1 MVDDIQNNDEL
12 FETKPEQIQD
22 VSLVSEIKKS
32 YLAYAMS
39 VIVGRALPNVRDGLK
54 PVHRRILFSMQ
65 ELGNYPNKPYKKCA
79 KVVGQVLGNYH
90 PHGETAI
97 YDALVRMAQDF
108 SMRYTLVDGHG
119 NFGSVDGDS
128 AAAMRYTECRL
139 AKISMEMLDELSQE
153 TVVMAPN
160 FDSSLEEPTYLPS
173 KIPNL
178 LINGSSGIAVG
189 MATNV
194 PPHNLGEVL
203 DAIIHVIDNPDTTT
217 EELLDIVKGPDF
229 PTGGYI
235 VGQEG
240 IRKYF
245 ETGKGSFVVRGKGHI
260 EEDKNQLLY
269 VMDEIPYQVNKSELI
284 KKIAELVKTKR
295 VQGITDLRDESD
307 RNGMRVVIVLKRN
320 INPKILENQL
330 YKMTQFQ
337 TSFGSIML
345 TLVDNQPM
353 TLPMK
358 KMLDY
363 FIQHRED
370 IVTKRTN
377 FELRKSNARLHILE
391 GLRKAIQNIDD
402 IIKLIRASKDTQE
415 ARDSLIE
422 RYQFTEPQVKAI
434 LDMSLSRLTGMEQQK
449 IEEEISK
456 LLEYIHSLE
465 WILESQENL
474 HTTIKSELEEIRQ
487 KYSDARKTEIGLAD
501 NLDKVDEMKLIH
513 DDEVVITLSR
523 DGYVKRMKVSTQKTQ
538 QRGGKGSSDRLR
550 KVDDKLMNVFCSSN
564 HKNVILF
571 SDRGKAYDIRTYK
584 IPEADK
590 KQKGNPIS
598 YLISSIDPEERV
610 TAICAYRELK
620 KDDYIV
626 LVTNTGIVKKVQA
639 ILYENIRKS
648 GIKAINLKTGEY
660 VADAKLVKDT
670 DTVFLLTQMG
680 QAVRFDLSQ
689 LRTLGRTAR
698 GVKGVQL
705 KSDDFVIA
713 MAVEEPE
720 CHLFCIS
727 SKGTGKV
734 TAYNKFRKTNRGSK
748 GVKAMR
754 LSKGETLAACTS
766 IPIGGM
772 NLVIVTL
779 SGKMIQIDT
788 KQIPTLNR
796 VTQGVSLIKTVGKD
810 RVIAVTPEPKVHP

>member
-1 MVDDIQNNDEL
+1 
-12 FETKPEQIQD
+12 
-22 VSLVSEIKKS
+22 
-32 YLAYAMS
+32 
-39 VIVGRALPNVRDGLK
+39 
-54 PVHRRILFSMQ
+54 
-65 ELGNYPNKPYKKCA
+65 
-79 KVVGQVLGNYH
+79 
-90 PHGETAI
+90 
-97 YDALVRMAQDF
+97 
-108 SMRYTLVDGHG
+108 
-119 NFGSVDGDS
+119 
-128 AAAMRYTECRL
+128 
-139 AKISMEMLDELSQE
+139 
-153 TVVMAPN
+153 
-160 FDSSLEEPTYLPS
+160 
-173 KIPNL
+173 
-178 LINGSSGIAVG
+178 

>member
-1 MVDDIQNNDEL
+1 MVDEVQNNDEL
-12 FETKPEQIQD
+12 FDAKIEQIED

-65 ELGNYPNKPYKKCA
+65 ELGNYPSKPYKKCA

-139 AKISMEMLDELSQE
+139 AKISMEMLEELAQE
-153 TVVMAPN
+153 TVVMTPN

-173 KIPNL
+173 KIPTL

-189 MATNV
+189 MATNI
-194 PPHNLGEVL
+194 PPHNLNEVL
-203 DAIIHVIDNPDTTT
+203 KATIHVIDHPETTS
-217 EELLDIVKGPDF
+217 EELLDIIKGPDF

-245 ETGKGSFVVRGKGHI
+245 QTGKGSFIVRGKGHI
-260 EEDKNQLLY
+260 EEDKNHLLY
-269 VMDEIPYQVNKSELI
+269 VIDELPYQVNKSEFI
-284 KKIAELVKTKR
+284 KKIAELVKAKR
-295 VQGITDLRDESD
+295 IQGIVDLRDESD
-307 RNGMRVVIVLKRN
+307 RNGMRVAIVLKRN

-330 YKMTQFQ
+330 FKMTQFQ

-345 TLVDNQPM
+345 TLVDNQPL

-358 KMLDY
+358 NMLEY

-391 GLRKAIQNIDD
+391 GLRKAIQNIDE

-415 ARDSLIE
+415 ARETLVTRFE
-422 RYQFTEPQVKAI
+422 FTDPQVKAI

-449 IEEEISK
+449 IEDEISK
-456 LLEYIHSLE
+456 LLEYIRSLE
-465 WILESQENL
+465 WILESKENL
-474 HTTIKSELEEIRQ
+474 HTTIKNELEEIRQ
-487 KYSDARKTEIGLAD
+487 KYGDERKTEIGMAD
-501 NLDKVDEMKLIH
+501 NIDKVDEMKLIH
-513 DDEVVITLSR
+513 DDDVVITLSR

-538 QRGGKGSSDRLR
+538 QRGGKGSMDRLR
-550 KVDDKLMNVFCSSN
+550 KSDDELTSVFCSSN
-564 HKNVILF
+564 HKSVILF
-571 SDRGKAYDIRTYK
+571 SDKGKAYDIKTYK

-598 YLISSIDPEERV
+598 YLISSIDPEEKV
-610 TAICAYRELK
+610 TAICAY
-620 KDDYIV
+620 KDITTEDYIAI
-626 LVTNTGIVKKVQA
+626 VTNTGVVKKVKA
-639 ILYENIRKS
+639 SLYENIRKS
-648 GIKAINLKTGEY
+648 GVKAINLKPGEY
-660 VADAKLVKDT
+660 VADAKIVQDT
-670 DTVFLLTQMG
+670 DTVFLLTKLG
-680 QAVRFDLSQ
+680 QAVRFDLTQ
-689 LRTLGRTAR
+689 LRSLGRTAR

-705 KSDDFVIA
+705 KPQDLVIA
-713 MAVEEPE
+713 MAIEEPE

-734 TAYNKFRKTNRGSK
+734 TAYEKFRKTNRGSK

-754 LSKGETLAACTS
+754 LGKGETLAACTS

-772 NLVIVTL
+772 NLVIVTRN
-779 SGKMIQIDT
+779 GKMIQIDT

-796 VTQGVSLIKTVGKD
+796 VTQGVSLIKTVGQD
-810 RVIAVTPEPKVHP
+810 RVIAVTPEPKVHT

>member
-402 IIKLIRASKDTQE
+402 IIKLSRASKDTQE

>member
-1 MVDDIQNNDEL
+1 MVDEIQNNDEL
-12 FETKPEQIQD
+12 FEPKPEQIQD

-153 TVVMAPN
+153 TVDMAPN

-189 MATNV
+189 MATNI

-203 DAIIHVIDNPDTTT
+203 DATIHVIDNPDTTT

-260 EEDKNQLLY
+260 EEDKNHVLY

-284 KKIAELVKTKR
+284 KKIAELVKAKR
-295 VQGITDLRDESD
+295 IQGITDLRDESD

-358 KMLDY
+358 KLLDY
-363 FIQHRED
+363 FILHRED

-391 GLRKAIQNIDD
+391 GLRKAIQNIDA

-415 ARDSLIE
+415 ARDSLVE
-422 RYQFTEPQVKAI
+422 KYEFTEPQVKAI

-465 WILESQENL
+465 WILESKENL
-474 HTTIKSELEEIRQ
+474 HATIKNELEEIRQ
-487 KYSDARKTEIGLAD
+487 RYSDERKTEIGLAD

-513 DDEVVITLSR
+513 DDDVVITLSR

-550 KVDDKLMNVFCSSN
+550 KADDELMNVFCSSN

-571 SDRGKAYDIRTYK
+571 SDQGKAYDIRTYK

-598 YLISSIDPEERV
+598 YLISSIDPEEKV
-610 TAICAYRELK
+610 TAICAYREFK

-626 LVTNTGIVKKVQA
+626 LVTNTGVVKKVQA
-639 ILYENIRKS
+639 TLYENIRKS
-648 GIKAINLKTGEY
+648 GIKAINLKPGEY
-660 VADAKLVKDT
+660 VADAKLVKGT
-670 DTVFLLTQMG
+670 DTVFLLTQFG

-689 LRTLGRTAR
+689 LRVLGRTAR

-705 KSDDFVIA
+705 KADDFVIA
-713 MAVEEPE
+713 MAIEQPD

-734 TAYNKFRKTNRGSK
+734 TAYDKFRKTNRGSK

-779 SGKMIQIDT
+779 NGKMIQIDT

-810 RVIAVTPEPKVHP
+810 RVIAVTPEPKVHL

>member
-1 MVDDIQNNDEL
+1 MVDEVQTNDDL
-12 FETKPEQIQD
+12 FEQQPEQIQD

-65 ELGNYPNKPYKKCA
+65 ELGNFPSKPYKKCA

-139 AKISMEMLDELSQE
+139 AKISMEMLEELAQE
-153 TVVMAPN
+153 TVVMTPN
-160 FDSSLEEPTYLPS
+160 FDASLEEPTYLPS
-173 KIPNL
+173 KIPTL

-194 PPHNLGEVL
+194 PPHNINEILQ
-203 DAIIHVIDNPDTTT
+203 ATIHVIDNPYATTDD
-217 EELLDIVKGPDF
+217 LLEIIKGPDF

-245 ETGKGSFVVRGKGHI
+245 ETGKGSFIVRGKGHI
-260 EEDKNQLLY
+260 EEDKNHILY
-269 VMDEIPYQVNKSELI
+269 IIDELPYQVNKSEFI
-284 KKIAELVKTKR
+284 KKIAELVKNKR
-295 VQGITDLRDESD
+295 IQGIVDLRDESD
-307 RNGMRVVIVLKRN
+307 RNGMRVAIVLKRN

-330 YKMTQFQ
+330 YKMTQYQ

-345 TLVDNQPM
+345 TLVDNQPL

-358 KMLDY
+358 NLLEY

-370 IVTKRTN
+370 IITKRTN

-391 GLRKAIQNIDD
+391 GLRKAIQNIDE

-415 ARDSLIE
+415 ARETLVSRFE
-422 RYQFTEPQVKAI
+422 FTEPQVKAI

-449 IEEEISK
+449 IEDEISK
-456 LLEYIHSLE
+456 LLDYIRSLE
-465 WILESQENL
+465 WILESKENL
-474 HTTIKSELEEIRQ
+474 HTTIKNELEEIRQ
-487 KYSDARKTEIGLAD
+487 KYGDERKTEIGFAD
-501 NLDKVDEMKLIH
+501 NVDKVDEMKLIH
-513 DDEVVITLSR
+513 DDDVVITLSR
-523 DGYVKRMKVSTQKTQ
+523 DGYVKRMKVATQKTQ
-538 QRGGKGSSDRLR
+538 QRGGKGSMDRLR
-550 KVDDKLMNVFCSSN
+550 KADDELTNVFCSSN
-564 HKNVILF
+564 HKSVIIF
-571 SDRGKAYDIRTYK
+571 SDQGKAYDIKTYK

-598 YLISSIDPEERV
+598 YLIASIDPEEKV
-610 TAICAYRELK
+610 TAICAYREMK
-620 KDDYIV
+620 KDDYIA
-626 LVTNTGIVKKVQA
+626 LVTNTGVVKKVQA
-639 ILYENIRKS
+639 SLYENIRKS
-648 GIKAINLKTGEY
+648 GIKAINLKPGEF
-660 VADAKLVKDT
+660 VADAKLVKNT
-670 DTVFLLTQMG
+670 DTVFLLTKLG
-680 QAVRFDLSQ
+680 QAVRFDFTQ
-689 LRTLGRTAR
+689 LRSLGRTAR

-705 KSDDFVIA
+705 KPDDAIVA
-713 MAVEEPE
+713 MAIEEPD

-734 TAYNKFRKTNRGSK
+734 TPYNKFRKTNRGSK

-766 IPIGGM
+766 IPVGGM

-779 SGKMIQIDT
+779 NGKMIQIDT

-796 VTQGVSLIKTVGKD
+796 VTQGVSLIKTTGQD
-810 RVIAVTPEPKVHP
+810 RVIAVTTEPKVHI

>member
-1 MVDDIQNNDEL
+1 MVDEIQNNDEL
-12 FETKPEQIQD
+12 FEPQPEQIQD

-153 TVVMAPN
+153 TVVMSPN
-160 FDSSLEEPTYLPS
+160 FDSSLEEPIYLPS

-189 MATNV
+189 MATNI

-203 DAIIHVIDNPDTTT
+203 DATIHVIDNPDTTN
-217 EELLDIVKGPDF
+217 EELLDIMKGPDF

-245 ETGKGSFVVRGKGHI
+245 ETGRGSFIVRGKGHI
-260 EEDKNQLLY
+260 EEDKNHLLY

-284 KKIAELVKTKR
+284 KKIAELVKAKR
-295 VQGITDLRDESD
+295 IQGITDLRDESD

-363 FIQHRED
+363 FIHHRED

-415 ARDSLIE
+415 ARDSLVE
-422 RYQFTEPQVKAI
+422 RYEFTEPQVKAI

-465 WILESQENL
+465 WILESKENL
-474 HTTIKSELEEIRQ
+474 HTTIKNELEEIRQ
-487 KYSDARKTEIGLAD
+487 KYSDERKTEIGLAD

-513 DDEVVITLSR
+513 DDDVVITLSR

-550 KVDDKLMNVFCSSN
+550 KADDELLNVFCSSN

-590 KQKGNPIS
+590 KQKGSPIS
-598 YLISSIDPEERV
+598 YLISSIDPEEKV

-620 KDDYIV
+620 KADYIV
-626 LVTNTGIVKKVQA
+626 LVTNTGVVKKVQA

-648 GIKAINLKTGEY
+648 GIKAINLKPGEY

-705 KSDDFVIA
+705 KPGDFVIA
-713 MAVEEPE
+713 MAVEESD

-734 TAYNKFRKTNRGSK
+734 TAYDKFRKTNRGSK

-779 SGKMIQIDT
+779 NGKMIQIDT